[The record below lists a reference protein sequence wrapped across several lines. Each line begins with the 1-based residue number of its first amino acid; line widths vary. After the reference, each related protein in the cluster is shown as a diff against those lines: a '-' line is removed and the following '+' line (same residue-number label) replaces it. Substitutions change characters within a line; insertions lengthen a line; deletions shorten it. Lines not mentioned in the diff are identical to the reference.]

1 MKDFEQRKA
10 VWAVPALKGPQR
22 VRARAQTVSLRT
34 PGWFCA
40 VFPKT
45 LNSQIEHRSL

>member
-1 MKDFEQRKA
+1 MKASEQRKA
-10 VWAVPALKGPQR
+10 VWALLALKGPQR
-22 VRARAQTVSLRT
+22 LRARAQTVSLRT

-40 VFPKT
+40 VFPET